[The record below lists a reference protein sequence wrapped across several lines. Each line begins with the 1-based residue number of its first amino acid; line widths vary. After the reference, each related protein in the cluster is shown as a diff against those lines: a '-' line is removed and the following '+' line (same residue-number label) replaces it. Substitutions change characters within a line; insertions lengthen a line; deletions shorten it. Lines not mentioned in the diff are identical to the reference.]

1 VVSLEKVPRDS
12 IACGELSVLAQGAA
26 AIRLANNKALS
37 IAKYLRLL
45 AFDKR
50 LKLIHMGIKAT
61 AAEAV
66 AEVEVAAQSGEIKR
80 LATEFMALSGSALTV
95 SLAQEAE
102 PGDPLRAQWHAH
114 SLLLEP
120 ELSATTRAEISSAR
134 GEADAAESAAVDA
147 ALAAAAAATASE
159 AAAALKAAAAANEVA
174 ANAFAASSPR
184 ARLWKGLTAARVSWP
199 TTKRT

>member
-1 VVSLEKVPRDS
+1 MVSLEKVPRDS

-66 AEVEVAAQSGEIKR
+66 AEVEAAAQSGEIKR

-95 SLAQEAE
+95 SLAQEPN
-102 PGDPLRAQWHAH
+102 PGTRCAH
-114 SLLLEP
+114 NGTRIACSL
-120 ELSATTRAEISSAR
+120 SRSSAR
-134 GEADAAESAAVDA
+134 PPAQ
-147 ALAAAAAATASE
+147 
-159 AAAALKAAAAANEVA
+159 K
-174 ANAFAASSPR
+174 FRRP
-184 ARLWKGLTAARVSWP
+184 AARRTPPNRRRSMPRWP
-199 TTKRT
+199 PPQPPPQARPPRL